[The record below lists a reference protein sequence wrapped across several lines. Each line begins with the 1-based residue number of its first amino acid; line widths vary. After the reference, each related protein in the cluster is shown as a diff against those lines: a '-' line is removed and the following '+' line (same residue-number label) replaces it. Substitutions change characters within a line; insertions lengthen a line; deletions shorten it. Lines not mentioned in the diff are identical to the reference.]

1 MGARGIA
8 RNHGVSGGATV
19 ALRRGMKLVAS
30 SLGLVAAL
38 LGSADVQ
45 AARPDGG
52 CITHEH
58 FAEANARRRVL
69 PPAPVLLAGAEKLV
83 RDAQGPFPPENVRT
97 SENFVVKW
105 GPDATYAAA
114 TVDRMLVGFE
124 DAWREQIVRMGHPA
138 PTGMETYRLNVYIG
152 NSGGSA
158 PQIPDYAGGYA
169 TIDTE
174 GYPFIVM
181 SPGLMEY
188 FAIPEYAPYGDGTSV
203 HEFFHTVQFGTGAY
217 NVDDSYWYWEATA
230 EWASAET
237 YPQFPE
243 GTGYFI
249 GAFAMYPHV
258 SLPSY
263 DYPDQGT
270 LIELHHYGAQIFP
283 MFVTEKIAGWEVI
296 RDSWTLAGPNDDPIA
311 VLDGLLAP
319 LGEDVQDVYARFA
332 AHMAAWDFA
341 AGASYAASY
350 DGYADAY
357 PDEDHRIAVA
367 LDRDGTRGLVEA
379 PADTHPEAL
388 GYNLL
393 RMLNPARKN
402 WTMRVEGDAAGS
414 RGTASAFRATAVLQ
428 YPDSVEYIPLASEDA
443 DGRILTGEVATTGRE
458 TALYLVVTAQPASRD
473 GRESFGYRYEISAEG
488 DSPAACGCSLEGPG
502 DASRR
507 ARFAGALAVAL
518 LGLLVAGR
526 PRARLDARRRD

>member
-1 MGARGIA
+1 MRLV
-8 RNHGVSGGATV
+8 VSSV
-19 ALRRGMKLVAS
+19 
-30 SLGLVAAL
+30 GLVAAL
-38 LGSADVQ
+38 LGSADVR
-45 AARPDGG
+45 AARPDVG
-52 CITHEH
+52 CVTHQH
-58 FAEANARRRVL
+58 LAEANARRRVL
-69 PPAPVLLAGAEKLV
+69 PVAPVLLGGGAEKLV
-83 RDAQGPFPPENVRT
+83 RDAHGPFPAENVRT

-124 DAWREQIVRMGHPA
+124 DAWREQVVRMGHPA
-138 PTGMETYRLNVYIG
+138 PGGMETYRLNVYIG

-158 PQIPDYAGGYA
+158 PEIPDFAGGYA

-203 HEFFHTVQFGTGAY
+203 HEFFHTVQFGTNAY
-217 NVDDSYWYWEATA
+217 AVDDSYWYWEATA

-237 YPQFPE
+237 YPEFPE

-270 LIELHHYGAQIFP
+270 IIELHHYGAQIFP
-283 MFVTEKIAGWEVI
+283 LFVTEKVAGWEVI
-296 RDSWTLAGPNDDPIA
+296 RDSWTTAGPNDDPIA

-332 AHMAAWDFA
+332 AHMATWDFA
-341 AGASYAASY
+341 AGATYAASY
-350 DGYADAY
+350 RGYANQEPA
-357 PDEDHRIAVA
+357 EDHRIAVE
-367 LDRDGTRGLVEA
+367 LHRDGTGGLVEA
-379 PADTHPEAL
+379 PEETRPEAL
-388 GYNLL
+388 GFNLL
-393 RMLNPARKN
+393 RMLEPPRKT
-402 WTMRVEGDAAGS
+402 WTLRVEGDAQGS
-414 RGTASAFRATAVLQ
+414 RGTPSAFRAIAVLQ
-428 YPDSVEYIPLASEDA
+428 YPGAVDYVPLASDE
-443 DGRILTGEVATTGRE
+443 DGRVLTGEVATTGEE
-458 TALYLVVTAQPASRD
+458 TALYLVVTAQPATRD
-473 GRESFGYRYEISAEG
+473 GRESFGYRYEVSAGG
-488 DSPAACGCSLEGPG
+488 DGSPASCGCSLEGTG
-502 DASRR
+502 DAPRR

-518 LGLLVAGR
+518 LGLLAVGR
-526 PRARLDARRRD
+526 PLARRDARRHD